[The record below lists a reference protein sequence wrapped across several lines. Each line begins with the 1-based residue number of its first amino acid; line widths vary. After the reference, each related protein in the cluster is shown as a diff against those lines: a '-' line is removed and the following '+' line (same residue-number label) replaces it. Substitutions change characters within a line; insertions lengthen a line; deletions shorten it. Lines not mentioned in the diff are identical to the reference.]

1 MEPDDRI
8 ALSILA
14 ELVVPAERVL
24 FIGTSLLNSRRKAKL
39 ARHQLKST
47 ALCSVPVYAGI
58 LLYFYYRIT
67 YNRASSSNH
76 FYLHFQFSGIGK
88 SPSQYPQIISS
99 ETLTYNDEGK
109 GIIPLFDE

>member
-58 LLYFYYRIT
+58 YYTSIT
-67 YNRASSSNH
+67 V
-76 FYLHFQFSGIGK
+76 LPIIE
-88 SPSQYPQIISS
+88 PPPLIISFFILNFQGP
-99 ETLTYNDEGK
+99 ENRHHNIHK
-109 GIIPLFDE
+109 

>member
-58 LLYFYYRIT
+58 YYFYYRIT
-67 YNRASSSNH
+67 YDRVSPSNH
-76 FYLHFQFSGIGK
+76 FYLHFQFSGTGK
-88 SPSQYPQIISS
+88 SRSQYPQIISS